1 MTSKALIE
9 LLTELYRERFA
20 LYQRHVEGATRVSG
34 YEFNNT
40 YQYVI
45 ARTLTHNEWLR
56 AALADMGAAV
66 PDAAAALP
74 APEARGK
81 DAATA
86 IAGDDER
93 LVRAFIERWSPRV
106 ASMTN
111 ARHRKMLTLM
121 LGEMREQ
128 ARFFEQIRAGRDDVL
143 GRRHANVGTG
153 GGVLPVRW
161 ME

>member
-1 MTSKALIE
+1 VTSKALIE
-9 LLTELYRERFA
+9 LLTELYRDRFA
-20 LYQRHVEGATRVSG
+20 LYQRHVEGATRISG

-45 ARTLTHNEWLR
+45 SRAMTHNEWLR
-56 AALADMGAAV
+56 AALADLGAPV
-66 PDAAAALP
+66 PEDAPVPPVPDARGDAAAA
-74 APEARGK
+74 GI
-81 DAATA
+81 AA
-86 IAGDDER
+86 DDRR
-93 LVRAFIERWSPRV
+93 LVEAFLERWAPKV
-106 ASMTN
+106 DAIPN

-128 ARFFEQIRAGRDDVL
+128 ARFFAQIEQGRDDLL